1 MNWNY
6 NEIVRS
12 GNSQARVKNFYPDT
26 GLIILYDIKGIIEAG
41 MTIVGDESNTSLTLT
56 TFEILDIYDFD
67 FDPTYWDDI
76 LENVIH
82 DGNGNWIAL
91 DEHFTGKPSQDY
103 QITYLVVQN

>member
-76 LENVIH
+76 LENVIY